1 MHKCGKGIL
10 KKPPNEILKY
20 LHDAGCIDAILP
32 KMREKVVP
40 LMIIIASTSGA
51 IGIGEIVTI
60 IVLIFA
66 KNRHS
71 QTSH

>member
-40 LMIIIASTSGA
+40 IMIMIASTSGT

-60 IVLIFA
+60 IVLIYA
-66 KNRHS
+66 KNKKKL
-71 QTSH
+71 